1 MPTEGEEADIHQIR
15 AVKWFYHLMAIA
27 GILLFVMWQTAT
39 IMFTGRFNIDVGLYS
54 VSVLLV
60 GAGFIG
66 SLLYREH
73 EKEAMAARD

>member
-39 IMFTGRFNIDVGLYS
+39 VMYTGRYNIDVGLYS
-54 VSVLLV
+54 VTILLV
-60 GAGFIG
+60 GAGFAG

-73 EKEAMAARD
+73 EKEAMAARE